1 MEVNVN
7 LKISLDEKTS
17 SIVSKLIDVLA
28 KGTVVAKPSAIN
40 DTVNEPVVPVTTTAT
55 ATTTKAET
63 KKIVKEVVEEVD
75 STDTEQPVT
84 LEELRKILGEK
95 SRAGFKDQIAEILVN
110 NFGSKTLAKI
120 DPSNYPKVKE
130 LVEAL

>member
-40 DTVNEPVVPVTTTAT
+40 DTVKEPVVPVTTTAT

-63 KKIVKEVVEEVD
+63 KKVVKEVVEEVD

-95 SRAGFKDQIAEILVN
+95 SRAGFKDQIAEILVS

>member
-1 MEVNVN
+1 V
-7 LKISLDEKTS
+7 K
-17 SIVSKLIDVLA
+17 
-28 KGTVVAKPSAIN
+28 
-40 DTVNEPVVPVTTTAT
+40 EPVVPVTTTAT
-55 ATTTKAET
+55 DTTTKAET
-63 KKIVKEVVEEVD
+63 KKVVKEVVEEVD

>member
-40 DTVNEPVVPVTTTAT
+40 DTVKEPVVPVTTTAT
-55 ATTTKAET
+55 DTTTKAET
-63 KKIVKEVVEEVD
+63 KKVVKEVVEEVD

>member
-40 DTVNEPVVPVTTTAT
+40 DTVKEPVVPVTTTAT

-63 KKIVKEVVEEVD
+63 KKVVKEVK
-75 STDTEQPVT
+75 
-84 LEELRKILGEK
+84 RLG
-95 SRAGFKDQIAEILVN
+95 IN
-110 NFGSKTLAKI
+110 
-120 DPSNYPKVKE
+120 
-130 LVEAL
+130 

>member
-40 DTVNEPVVPVTTTAT
+40 DTVKEPVVPVTTTAT

-63 KKIVKEVVEEVD
+63 KKVVKEVVEEVD